1 LVTTYPPTA
10 SASLPVTIP
19 GYPDWGILREL
30 AEPRLDH
37 PSAASL
43 YLALHDGEPHIPR
56 QIQQQEDSLI
66 DELRK
71 LVRAAE
77 PEAPGHDAR
86 MTLRALPDRIGEH
99 LRENRPSGRHVHGV
113 ACFANS
119 AGALRMLELPESCGD
134 DVALGRTYRLV
145 PLTSLIPRTR
155 EAVIVMVGREQGRI
169 LLWASGAL
177 REIDDRFEEVHGRHD
192 QGGWSQARYQRSIE
206 NDILQHLEN
215 VADGVNR
222 TIQAERR
229 PIVVDAVEEI
239 RGDFMR
245 YLEQHA
251 RDLIAGWTTVDPH
264 ATPNDVAAAAREV
277 LSAWWA
283 DQEREL
289 VETWRAAAARHS
301 GHGAAGFQETT
312 EAAANGAVELLLY
325 QDAPATQRRYGWEC
339 PECGRPAAVPGT
351 CPLHGA
357 RLVPQPRALDAVVRE
372 VLRYGGK
379 ALAMG
384 DHERL
389 TAAEGIGAM
398 MRYPAV

>member
-19 GYPDWGILREL
+19 GYPDWGTLREL

-37 PSAASL
+37 PAAASL
-43 YLALHDGEPHIPR
+43 YLALQDGEPHTPR
-56 QIQQQEDSLI
+56 ELHQQEDSLT

-71 LVRAAE
+71 LARAAE

-86 MTLRALPDRIGEH
+86 MALRALPDRLLEH
-99 LRENRPSGRHVHGV
+99 LREHRPSGRHVHGL
-113 ACFANS
+113 ACFAT
-119 AGALRMLELPESCGD
+119 AEGTIRTLELPESRGD
-134 DVALGRTYRLV
+134 DAALDRTYRLV

-155 EAVIVMVGREQGRI
+155 EALIVMVGREQGRI
-169 LLWASGAL
+169 LLWSSGAL
-177 REIDDRFEEVHGRHD
+177 HEIDDRSEEVHGRHD
-192 QGGWSQARYQRSIE
+192 QGGWSQSRYQRSIE
-206 NDILQHLEN
+206 SDVAHHLEN
-215 VADGVNR
+215 VAHGVDR

-229 PIVVDAVEEI
+229 PIVLVGVEEI
-239 RGDFMR
+239 RGEFTR
-245 YLEQHA
+245 YLEAHA
-251 RDLIAGWTTVDPH
+251 RDLVAGWTTVDPH

-277 LSAWWA
+277 LSSWWA

-289 VETWRAAAARHS
+289 VEIWRAAAARHS

-325 QDAPATQRRYGWEC
+325 QDVPATQRRYGWEC

-351 CPLHGA
+351 CPLHGR
-357 RLVPQPRALDAVVRE
+357 RLVPHPRALDAVVRE

-389 TAAEGIGAM
+389 SAAEGVGAM
-398 MRYPAV
+398 TRYPAV